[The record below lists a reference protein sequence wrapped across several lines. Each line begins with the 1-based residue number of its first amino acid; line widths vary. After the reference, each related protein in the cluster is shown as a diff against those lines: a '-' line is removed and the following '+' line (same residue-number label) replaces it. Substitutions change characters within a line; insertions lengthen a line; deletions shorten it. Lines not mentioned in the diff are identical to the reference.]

1 MANSAT
7 VCGTPT
13 QVGSFALTASATD
26 SSTGNGPFSGAQ
38 AFTLTVAAPTL
49 ALTPASPTLS
59 GTYLTAFTQAFS
71 ASGGVCPYTYA
82 ITAGALPAGLS
93 LSVGA
98 VSSVPTASGSF
109 NFTVTAI
116 DGGATGSG
124 APFIV
129 ARAYTLAIAAPTIVV
144 APATLPNGAV
154 AAAYAQTLTASGAAA
169 PYAFTVSSGA
179 LPAGLSLASGG
190 ALSTTPTATGSFN
203 FSVTATDANGETGV
217 RAYTLAMAAPTLSL
231 APASLPNGI
240 GSTSTPPASRPAAAL
255 RRIRL
260 RSVLA
265 RCRAV

>member
-7 VCGTPT
+7 VSGTPT
-13 QVGSFALTASATD
+13 EVGRFALTALATD
-26 SSTGNGPFSGAQ
+26 SSSGNGPFSGAQ

-144 APATLPNGAV
+144 VPATLPNGAV
-154 AAAYAQTLTASGAAA
+154 AAYAQTLTASGAAA
-169 PYAFTVSSGA
+169 SYTFTVSSGA

-190 ALSTTPTATGSFN
+190 ALSTTPTATGSFT
-203 FSVTATDANGETGV
+203 FSID
-217 RAYTLAMAAPTLSL
+217 RD
-231 APASLPNGI
+231 
-240 GSTSTPPASRPAAAL
+240 
-255 RRIRL
+255 RRQR
-260 RSVLA
+260 
-265 RCRAV
+265 